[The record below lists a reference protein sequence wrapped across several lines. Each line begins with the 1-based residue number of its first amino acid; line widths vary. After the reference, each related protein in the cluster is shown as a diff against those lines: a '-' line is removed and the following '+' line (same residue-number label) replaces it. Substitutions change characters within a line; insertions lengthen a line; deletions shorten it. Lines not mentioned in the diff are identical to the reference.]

1 MLKLLPTALEVGGKS
16 YAIRTDYRVILN
28 IYQAFGDDELS
39 DSEKCYVCLK
49 CLYVDFEK
57 IPQALMQ
64 EAINKAY
71 WFVGGG
77 DIPKADVQFRTMDWE
92 KDESI
97 IFPAISKVAGY
108 EVRSVP
114 YLHWWVVV
122 GLFNE
127 IGEGLFSQV
136 ISIRSKIA
144 RGKKLEK
151 YEREF
156 YRFHRNLIDLDRLS
170 GEKEREDEELIRHIT
185 GEI

>member
-1 MLKLLPTALEVGGKS
+1 MLNLLPESLEIGGKS

-39 DSEKCYVCLK
+39 GSEKCYVCLK
-49 CLYVDFEK
+49 CLYVDFES
-57 IPQALMQ
+57 IPEENLQ
-64 EAINKAY
+64 EAVDKAY
-71 WFVGGG
+71 WFTGGG

-97 IFPAISKVAGY
+97 IFPAVSKAAGY

-114 YLHWWVVV
+114 YLHWWVFL

-136 ISIRSKIA
+136 ISIRSKLA
-144 RGKKLEK
+144 RGKKLDK
-151 YEREF
+151 NEREF
-156 YRFHRNLIDLDRLS
+156 YRFHKKLIDLNRLS
-170 GEKEREDEELIRHIT
+170 DEEEREDEELIRHIT
-185 GEI
+185 GEA